1 MNDQQI
7 LDELET
13 VLEALGIHIRHEA
26 LEDSVGGLCMLN
38 GRCCM
43 FLDAGAHPADKAR
56 LCAVELRKQ
65 ADIDTMYLKPEV
77 RRFLEQTAP
86 ADIPAA

>member
-7 LDELET
+7 LEELEAA
-13 VLEALGIHIRHEA
+13 LEALGIHVRHEV
-26 LEDSVGGLCMLN
+26 LEDSIGGLCMVK

-43 FLDAGAHPADKAR
+43 FLDAGAHPADQAR
-56 LCAVELRKQ
+56 LCAGELRKH
-65 ADIDTMYLKPEV
+65 AAIDTVYLKPEV

-86 ADIPAA
+86 AGIPAA